1 MLFISSTLALALW
14 KVPNLFLATF
24 LALFSPA
31 FLINSIN
38 LLSYGAKPETSLTIE
53 RTNLALLD
61 KAPFLYEIFGA
72 FSNCSTFLPLLE
84 PTAIP
89 IILVSTCFHL
99 NSHGVYEVL

>member
-1 MLFISSTLALALW
+1 MTLFISSTLALALP

-53 RTNLALLD
+53 RTKVALLD
-61 KAPFLYEIFGA
+61 
-72 FSNCSTFLPLLE
+72 
-84 PTAIP
+84 
-89 IILVSTCFHL
+89 
-99 NSHGVYEVL
+99 